1 MCQFWNKGASKRFV
15 EIMYSIK
22 EVKTE
27 VFFSSLNEWSPYYLH
42 LSQSKRLRLRAHLRE
57 KEVLTGITFL
67 KKVWSIIIIIIII
80 IFIIIIIKTYI

>member
-22 EVKTE
+22 EVKIE

-42 LSQSKRLRLRAHLRE
+42 LSQSKKIKITCTSETERSINWYNFSE
-57 KEVLTGITFL
+57 KSL
-67 KKVWSIIIIIIII
+67 K
-80 IFIIIIIKTYI
+80 YYYYYYY